1 MRSGRL
7 RTRLSILEAGTEI
20 GKLWA
25 DVRPPLEA
33 GEAKGLK
40 ESAQTKVIIRP
51 HPGIHP
57 GQILTSSGYTLVVES
72 EGDRLALGKETHL
85 TCTRLIGMQATYV
98 QTNGTE
104 TPVLAH
110 VAVNT
115 PHIGLNGQMMDYRYR
130 IEIPSHQ
137 APGRW
142 QPGDKINAGGTEHIL
157 TGLAEDG
164 DDGIVM
170 AYTA

>member
-7 RTRLSILEAGTEI
+7 RTRLSILEAGIET

-33 GEAKGLK
+33 GEAKGLR

-57 GQILTSSGYTLVVES
+57 GLILTGQGYTLVVES

-85 TCTRLIGMQATYV
+85 TCTRLIGTTATYV
-98 QTNGTE
+98 QADGTE
-104 TPVLAH
+104 TEVLAH
-110 VAVNT
+110 VSVNT
-115 PHIGLNGQMMDYRYR
+115 PYIGLNGQLMDFRYR
-130 IEIPSHQ
+130 IEIPTHQ
-137 APGRW
+137 APGNW
-142 QPGDKINAGGTEHIL
+142 QPGDKITVGTNEYTL

-164 DDGIVM
+164 NDGIIT